1 MSSTIRALAV
11 AVAAYA
17 FTMCPAAQQPA
28 PAQTFL
34 KEAKIT
40 VNNGVDEA
48 GTLMVR
54 VQPEN
59 GQPLEATVAL
69 TKSMNENDIARGIA
83 DALTPVLAPNYKADK
98 DAGEHVKITKAQ
110 NSAANFTVAV
120 MFNAPGFSIIID
132 K

>member
-1 MSSTIRALAV
+1 MTSTIRALAV

-17 FTMCPAAQQPA
+17 FSICSVAQQAA
-28 PAQTFL
+28 PTQTFL

-40 VNNGVDEA
+40 VNNGVDEV
-48 GTLMVR
+48 GFLMVR

-59 GQPLEATVAL
+59 GQALEATVPL
-69 TKSMNENDIARGIA
+69 TKSMSENDIARGIA

-98 DAGEHVKITKAQ
+98 DGGEHVKISKAQ
-110 NSAANFTVAV
+110 NSAANFSVAV